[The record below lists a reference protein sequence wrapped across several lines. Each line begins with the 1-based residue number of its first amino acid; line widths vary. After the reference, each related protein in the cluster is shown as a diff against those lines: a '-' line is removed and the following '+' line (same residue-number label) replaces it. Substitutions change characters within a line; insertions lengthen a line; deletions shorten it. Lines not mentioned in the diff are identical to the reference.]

1 MPSHEPDDERVWP
14 DDDDLPEEKDLGP
27 DERDFDLMDGTW
39 EQDYYAGR
47 IKTRDWNAITIGV
60 ALVLLIAFVVPMLLV
75 LFN

>member
-14 DDDDLPEEKDLGP
+14 DDDDLPEEKHLGP
-27 DERDFDLMDGTW
+27 DERDLDLMDGTW

-60 ALVLLIAFVVPMLLV
+60 ALVLLIAFVAPMLLV